1 MGQTMTSHPVI
12 ALRYDRHVTTY
23 KRNSNVDVQNHRNEV
38 IAAAQMRERDLIR
51 DSNEYVERVRRTHN
65 WVKEQNKLHNQTK
78 FMSAENERLGLRILG
93 PCKTMENSKVDKEN
107 IAMDDVHVKFG
118 LNNRAF
124 VDSNEHFKWQ
134 LLGVV

>member
-1 MGQTMTSHPVI
+1 
-12 ALRYDRHVTTY
+12 
-23 KRNSNVDVQNHRNEV
+23 
-38 IAAAQMRERDLIR
+38 MREMDLIR
-51 DSNEYVERVRRTHN
+51 DSNEYVERVRRTHK
-65 WVKEQNKLHNQTK
+65 WVKEQNKLHSQTK
-78 FMSAENERLGLRILG
+78 IMSAENEKLGLKRLG
-93 PCKTMENSKVDKEN
+93 PCKTVENSKVDKEN